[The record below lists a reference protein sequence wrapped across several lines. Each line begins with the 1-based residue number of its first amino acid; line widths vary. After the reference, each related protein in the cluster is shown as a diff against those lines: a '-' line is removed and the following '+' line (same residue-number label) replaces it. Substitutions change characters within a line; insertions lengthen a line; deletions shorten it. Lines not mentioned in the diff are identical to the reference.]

1 MKSLTRG
8 MIAVRAAAMLV
19 ATLGCFAGCAES
31 LPVTEAV
38 APEMIALDTW
48 FFTSGVPNNKIS
60 VKAEKNDVV
69 FYLTTDYGYFWDIA
83 NQNYADSV
91 TLQSGGSTYWHSRQ
105 KDAEDEEGYIDVIA
119 RKGTSIAGYAVIKIV
134 RTDSLN
140 YSATVLKSAWIL
152 GGKDSITEEK
162 LSDLIDATKNE

>member
-1 MKSLTRG
+1 M
-8 MIAVRAAAMLV
+8 
-19 ATLGCFAGCAES
+19 
-31 LPVTEAV
+31 
-38 APEMIALDTW
+38 
-48 FFTSGVPNNKIS
+48 
-60 VKAEKNDVV
+60 
-69 FYLTTDYGYFWDIA
+69 
-83 NQNYADSV
+83 

-105 KDAEDEEGYIDVIA
+105 KEAEDEEGYIDVIA

-152 GGKDSITEEK
+152 DGKDSITEEQ